1 MTSRDNH
8 DLLMKIIVIGDAGTG
23 KSCMLHRFIYHE
35 FNANSSHTIGVEF
48 GSKIVDM
55 DGQRVKLQIWD
66 TSGQERYLSVTR
78 SYYRGA
84 MGCLMVY
91 DVTRRSTFENIPRW
105 IQEAKSLTDPN
116 CAMMLVGN
124 KCDLTNKEI
133 THTEA
138 SQFAQEENVM
148 MFETSAANGEFIEE
162 AFLKVARTALS
173 RKKQS
178 ESAKTTDRS
187 QPQTQTSSLLADS
200 PFDEN
205 ERRSKKGC
213 C

>member
-1 MTSRDNH
+1 MGSRDNH
-8 DLLMKIIVIGDAGTG
+8 DLLMKIIVIGDANTG

-35 FNANSSHTIGVEF
+35 FNSNSSHTIGVEF
-48 GSKIVDM
+48 GSKVVDM

-91 DVTRRSTFENIPRW
+91 DVTRRATFESIPRW

-124 KCDLTNKEI
+124 KCDLPNKEI
-133 THTEA
+133 THGEA
-138 SQFAQEENVM
+138 SQFAQEEEVM

-162 AFLKVARTALS
+162 AFLKVARTALH

-178 ESAKTTDRS
+178 ESKNTEKAQSS
-187 QPQTQTSSLLADS
+187 QAPTSSLLRD
-200 PFDEN
+200 DDTT
-205 ERRSKKGC
+205 RRSKKGC